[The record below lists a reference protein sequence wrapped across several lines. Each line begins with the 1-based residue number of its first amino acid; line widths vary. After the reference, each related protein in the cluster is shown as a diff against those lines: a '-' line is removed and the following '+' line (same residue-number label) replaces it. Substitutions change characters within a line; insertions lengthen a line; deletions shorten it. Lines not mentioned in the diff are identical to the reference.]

1 MMMMMMFWQWSL
13 GQLSMNIFLNLHLVE
28 QTWASA
34 GGMMEFLLAVL
45 NVTNHQWRPVYQFNI
60 ICSMEEKREAVKH
73 NICRLSLLIKR
84 YKLHNSCGISKA

>member
-1 MMMMMMFWQWSL
+1 MMMMMMMFWQWSL

-45 NVTNHQWRPVYQFNI
+45 NVTNHQ
-60 ICSMEEKREAVKH
+60 
-73 NICRLSLLIKR
+73 
-84 YKLHNSCGISKA
+84 